1 VLLKSDFPTLG
12 TLKVST
18 SSAGSAALAGAEHS
32 LMDLRSRSESGA
44 TGRYRAYGLHDPVS
58 PFPEGPATR
67 SSLPVVA
74 CGWV

>member
-1 VLLKSDFPTLG
+1 VLLKDGLQTLCA
-12 TLKVST
+12 LKVSQ
-18 SSAGSAALAGAEHS
+18 SSAGSTVIADADHS
-32 LMDLRSRSESGA
+32 LVNLRSRSESGA
-44 TGRYRAYGLHDPVS
+44 TGRYRAYGLRDPAS